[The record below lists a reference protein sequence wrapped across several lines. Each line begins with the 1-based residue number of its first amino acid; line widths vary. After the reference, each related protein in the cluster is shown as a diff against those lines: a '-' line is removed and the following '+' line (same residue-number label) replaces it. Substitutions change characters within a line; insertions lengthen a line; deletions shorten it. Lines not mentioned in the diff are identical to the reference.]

1 MKPPRP
7 LTRQEVREVDRV
19 AIETYGIPGVV
30 LMENAGRG
38 TAQHIV
44 AALGGTVDGR
54 RITIACGG
62 GNNGGDG
69 FVIGRHLHNAGAAV
83 TILLAADPEQLKG
96 DAQVNYRIA
105 RAMNLAT
112 VPCQS
117 AEQVAHATT
126 PLLASDC
133 IVDALLGTGFAG
145 EVRSPLRDLVEGIN
159 TVALHGIKVVA
170 VDIPSGLDC
179 DTGLAGGGRHP
190 GQPDGDIRGT
200 QGRDAGRY
208 GGRLRGAYRRSG
220 HRRAARDRADL
231 RNTIALPPRPVVH
244 CFV

>member
-19 AIETYGIPGVV
+19 AIEEYGIPGVV

-38 TAQHIV
+38 TALHILQ
-44 AALGGTVDGR
+44 ALGGTAEGR

-69 FVIGRHLHNAGAAV
+69 FVIARHLYNAGAAV
-83 TILLAADPEQLKG
+83 TVLLATDPEQYKG

-105 RAMNLAT
+105 RAMNLPM

-117 AEQVAHATT
+117 SEQTQHATT
-126 PLLASDC
+126 PLLGSDC

-145 EVRSPLRDLVEGIN
+145 EVRSPLRGLIEEIN

-179 DTGLAGGGRHP
+179 DTGEVGGAAIRASLTVTFVAPKVGMLADVARSHIGHIVVV
-190 GQPDGDIRGT
+190 DIGV
-200 QGRDAGRY
+200 
-208 GGRLRGAYRRSG
+208 
-220 HRRAARDRADL
+220 
-231 RNTIALPPRPVVH
+231 PREIVPAET
-244 CFV
+244 